1 MDAVMLRLLGS
12 FLLYRTGRA
21 MVSVTI
27 FCPNPAQI
35 LRIGLVQN
43 LRAVPLL
50 DLNWYTVN
58 VYSSRNKYAQARVFP
73 EVSSE
78 CT

>member
-1 MDAVMLRLLGS
+1 
-12 FLLYRTGRA
+12 

-58 VYSSRNKYAQARVFP
+58 VYQVQQQEQVRTSKGLPRSFFRMHL
-73 EVSSE
+73 
-78 CT
+78 T